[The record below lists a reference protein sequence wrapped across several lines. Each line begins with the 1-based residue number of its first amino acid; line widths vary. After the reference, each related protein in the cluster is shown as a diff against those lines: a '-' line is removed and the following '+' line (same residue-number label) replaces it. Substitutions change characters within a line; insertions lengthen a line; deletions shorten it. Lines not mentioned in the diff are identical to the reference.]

1 MVDSPKISL
10 RIPEKILEAA
20 KARCDKT
27 GAPLSQLLLTGL
39 CNEIA
44 QGDDKL
50 LKTLLAEIRAEGRP
64 RKSGE

>member
-20 KARCDKT
+20 KTRCEKT
-27 GAPLSQLLLTGL
+27 GVPLSQLLLTGL